1 MASKHVDA
9 ELNSASEAPFRLMAL
24 PDELWSR
31 IARSAVT
38 IDSPIKINSTH
49 FPPGHTAADDKQK
62 LVQPPITRVSRVL
75 REETLPAFYANTF
88 ECYEIPFA
96 CAFIGWLRSIP
107 SARLCVDDMSII
119 YATRRRKNMYD
130 FSKRTLE
137 ASGFDVVETGE
148 EIVEGYRRYKVVR
161 KG

>member
-9 ELNSASEAPFRLMAL
+9 ELDSASEAPFRLMAL

-38 IDSPIKINSTH
+38 IDSPIKINSPH
-49 FPPGHTAADDKQK
+49 YPPGHTAADDKQK
-62 LVQPPITRVSRVL
+62 LVQPPITRVSRIL
-75 REETLPAFYANTF
+75 REEALPAFYTNTF
-88 ECYEIPFA
+88 ECYEVPYA
-96 CAFIGWLRSIP
+96 CAFIDWLRSIP
-107 SARLCVDDMSII
+107 SAISCVDDMSII
-119 YATRRRKNMYD
+119 YATRPWKSMYD
-130 FSKRTLE
+130 FAKRTLE
-137 ASGFDVVETGE
+137 ASGFDVVETGD

>member
-9 ELNSASEAPFRLMAL
+9 QLDSASEAPFRLMAL

-38 IDSPIKINSTH
+38 FDPPIKITSLH
-49 FPPGHTAADDKQK
+49 FPQWHAAAIDDKQK
-62 LVQPPITRVSRVL
+62 LVQPPITRVSRLL
-75 REETLPAFYANTF
+75 REETLPAFYTNTF
-88 ECYEIPFA
+88 VCYEVPYA
-96 CAFIGWLRSIP
+96 CAFIHWLWSIP
-107 SARLCVDDMSII
+107 SAISCVDEMSII
-119 YATRRRKNMYD
+119 YLTRLRNTYD
-130 FSKRTLE
+130 LSKRTLE

-148 EIVEGYRRYKVVR
+148 EIVEGYRRFKVVR